1 MRRPKM
7 DPGRS
12 SLMHVGRRVDYA
24 VRALAYLSAQPPGRM
39 VSKVEIGKKQDIP
52 SRFLSKIMRDLVVSG
67 LVKSRLGSKG
77 GFSLAKPANA
87 ITIKDIYEA
96 VEGPLAIM
104 ACIEHGDTYC
114 WFTSVCSQIS
124 VWNKAQ
130 SLLATF
136 LAKFSIGDIADQQG
150 LRERL
155 MSFHGQPGK
164 F

>member
-1 MRRPKM
+1 MN
-7 DPGRS
+7 
-12 SLMHVGRRVDYA
+12 VGRRVDYA
-24 VRALAYLSAQPPGRM
+24 VRALAYLAARPPGTM
-39 VSKVEIGKKQDIP
+39 VSKAEIEKKQDIP
-52 SRFLSKIMRDLVVSG
+52 SHFLSKIMRDLVVSG

-77 GFSLAKPANA
+77 GFSLAKPAKA

-96 VEGPLAIM
+96 VEGPLAVM

-130 SLLATF
+130 SLLASF

-155 MSFHGQPGK
+155 RSLHG
-164 F
+164 